1 MPTDKILLSID
12 DEESI
17 SKVIQIAL
25 KLMAGWTVLIAKS
38 GDEGVELAEVQ
49 QPDAILLDVDMPE
62 MSGLETLHRLQANP
76 ITHHIPVIFLTCRPD
91 FVNQCQVRE
100 LGKQAAIA
108 NPFDPLSLANLV
120 EHTLDRGW

>member
-17 SKVIQIAL
+17 SKVIQMAL

-38 GDEGVELAEVQ
+38 GVEGVEMAEVQ
-49 QPDAILLDVDMPE
+49 QPDAILLDVDLPE
-62 MSGLETLHRLQANP
+62 MSGFETLHRLQANP
-76 ITHHIPVIFLTCRPD
+76 ATHHIPVIFLTCRPD
-91 FVNQCQVRE
+91 FVNQRQMGE
-100 LGKQAAIA
+100 LGEQAAIA

-120 EHTLDRGW
+120 EYTLDGVW